1 MTSGV
6 WKFMGKNGNTPP
18 HTPAALMARNSAYP
32 SDAVFGLNV
41 RAMLEKDVRAT
52 EVLVVGRCRSLVR
65 RGRRWAKSALPLRD
79 FADAA
84 AKSAPYKQYSAQ

>member
-18 HTPAALMARNSAYP
+18 HTPAALMARNNAYP
-32 SDAVFGLNV
+32 SDAVFGLSV

-52 EVLVVGRCRSLVR
+52 EVLVVGRCRLLVR
-65 RGRRWAKSALPLRD
+65 RGGRRAVKALFPCVILRMLLRNRLL
-79 FADAA
+79 
-84 AKSAPYKQYSAQ
+84 

>member
-18 HTPAALMARNSAYP
+18 QTPAALMARNNAYP

-41 RAMLEKDVRAT
+41 RAMLEMRVRAT
-52 EVLVVGRCRSLVR
+52 EILVVGRRLSPVRKSRWRMVERSSL
-65 RGRRWAKSALPLRD
+65 LRD
-79 FADAA
+79 FAAVWQECEID
-84 AKSAPYKQYSAQ
+84 Y